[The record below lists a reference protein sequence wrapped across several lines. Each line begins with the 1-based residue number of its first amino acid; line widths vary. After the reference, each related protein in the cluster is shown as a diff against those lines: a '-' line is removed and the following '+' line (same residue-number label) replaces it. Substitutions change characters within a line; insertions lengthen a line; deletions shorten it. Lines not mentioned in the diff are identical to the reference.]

1 MFWECDGCLDR
12 FDTSSFADKI
22 LAASSLAS
30 EGSEGEVEFAFAE
43 KMLDDPAMEE
53 KMLKYAEQHSRE
65 GFGFD
70 GCLNIKETQQKSSGR
85 ISLLTGAPD
94 RPLEEK
100 IRDTLVFLSAMGQL
114 EELVQYVLV
123 HVKPRRTGVF
133 YTQLEESKDMDH
145 AVRERLGQLESKWA
159 ELSSLGRQL
168 VTVTFL
174 IENDN
179 SYEIEIEEAEPPL
192 KGKEAKAREIMN
204 EVFQSRLRLV
214 RSFVK

>member
-1 MFWECDGCLDR
+1 
-12 FDTSSFADKI
+12 
-22 LAASSLAS
+22 
-30 EGSEGEVEFAFAE
+30 
-43 KMLDDPAMEE
+43 MEE
-53 KMLKYAEQHSRE
+53 KMLKYAERHSRE
-65 GFGFD
+65 GFAFD
-70 GCLNIKETQQKSSGR
+70 GCLNIKEAQQKSSGR
-85 ISLLTGAPD
+85 ISLLTGAPE

-100 IRDTLVFLSAMGQL
+100 IRETLVFLSAMGQL

-123 HVKPRRTGVF
+123 HVRPRRTGVF

-145 AVRERLGQLESKWA
+145 VVRERLVQLESKWA

-192 KGKEAKAREIMN
+192 KGKEAKAREIMD